1 MADVNEVIDKL
12 LERTNQ
18 NKIGWKATVT
28 ENTFIAVI
36 GNLGVSIWLPRP
48 ASVDAIVQFRVLDK
62 TGQVVQEL
70 NADPIGNGA
79 TYYKLREIHQKAGR
93 TALTDESRLDELLA
107 ELEKV

>member
-1 MADVNEVIDKL
+1 MADISEVVDKL

-18 NKIGWKATVT
+18 NKIGWRTTVT
-28 ENTFIAVI
+28 ENTFIAVV
-36 GNLGVSIWLPRP
+36 GSLGVSIRLPHP
-48 ASVDAIVQFRVLDK
+48 AAVDAIVQFRVLDK

-79 TYYKLREIHQKAGR
+79 IYYKLREVHLKAKQ
-93 TALTDESRLDELLA
+93 TALADESRLDELLA